1 MMSDIKAKAW
11 GVLWRVHTK
20 AAGEIL
26 SIIYAET
33 GTPVLFKSKR
43 LAKEWIRQNHASVA
57 QRKDLR
63 AEPYGWRMPVP
74 VRVSITFEAAG
85 GE

>member
-1 MMSDIKAKAW
+1 MSDIKAKAW
-11 GVLWRVHTK
+11 GVLWRVNNK
-20 AAGEIL
+20 ASGEIL
-26 SIIYAET
+26 SLIYAET

-57 QRKDLR
+57 HRTDLR
-63 AEPYGWRMPVP
+63 AEPYGWRMPIP
-74 VRVSITFEAAG
+74 VRVSITFEAVG